1 MSTIKVDHEAVKA
14 ASASFPK
21 PSDFTPT
28 YGTAG
33 FRAEASLLDSTLFR
47 CGLLAAAR
55 SLLMQRACGL
65 MITASHNPARD
76 NGVKL
81 VEPGGEML
89 PQEWEPLATRLAQAA
104 SDAEVADCIAA
115 ILRDAS
121 ADPAHAAQ
129 GATTCGAGPL
139 VIVGYDTRDSAA
151 RLLKAAQAGI
161 EALGVACDVA
171 GLVTTPQLHWVV
183 HAHNRLPNHPPAAAC
198 LPLYLDTLLGAF
210 EQLVQELPP
219 SQTPQV
225 ALQLMHV
232 DCANGVGATLLASAS
247 ERLAKSGLTLVLYNT
262 GDGQL
267 NHGCGADFVQKE
279 RVAPNGGMHALAPG
293 ARCASIDGDADRA
306 VIFTPSTPSTPSTNP
321 TPASLP
327 SAAPTPIALMDGDK
341 IAALAATLVRDLLEQ
356 LPGSFSLSPATSA
369 PPHVGVVQTAY
380 ANGASTAYITGSLR
394 LPVECTPT
402 GVKYL
407 HHAAQ
412 VRRS

>member
-14 ASASFPK
+14 ASAFFPK
-21 PSDFTPT
+21 PSEFTPT

-89 PQEWEPLATRLAQAA
+89 PQEWEPLATRLAQAV

-121 ADPAHAAQ
+121 DDPAHAAQQ

-151 RLLKAAQAGI
+151 RLLKAAQAGVQ
-161 EALGVACDVA
+161 ALGVACDAA

-183 HAHNRLPNHPPAAAC
+183 HAHNTLPNHPPAAAC

-219 SQTPQV
+219 SQTQHGAP
-225 ALQLMHV
+225 QLMHV

-247 ERLAKSGLTLVLYNT
+247 ERLAKSGLTLVLHNT

-279 RVAPNGGMHALAPG
+279 RVAPSGGMHALTPG

-306 VIFTPSTPSTPSTNP
+306 VIFTPSTPP
-321 TPASLP
+321 TPLTPP
-327 SAAPTPIALMDGDK
+327 SSAAAPTPIALMDGDK

-369 PPHVGVVQTAY
+369 PPRVGVVQTAY
-380 ANGASTAYITGSLR
+380 ANGASTSYITKSLR